1 MGSSPTFANPLPIQR
16 GRGEVTGRNAR
27 FFCLFIAVGEQGG
40 RYFGKYQGIF
50 SHFQQFLGYFA
61 HIQRYL
67 RLYLAIFQGI
77 SLYRPTQSPC
87 GKYCLRFAQL
97 KNLQR
102 LRRLIN
108 NQFASQTG
116 TLYRSAFVGVG
127 QDQMT
132 PHPPNNIT
140 TSIYIQTST
149 VIQLQ
154 NYIYLKFAFAF
165 AFGYD

>member
-1 MGSSPTFANPLPIQR
+1 MGSSSTFANPLPVQR
-16 GRGEVTGRNAR
+16 GRGEVNGQKCPFFLSICSGRG
-27 FFCLFIAVGEQGG
+27 VGRQV
-40 RYFGKYQGIF
+40 FGQI
-50 SHFQQFLGYFA
+50 LGYFYPFSA
-61 HIQRYL
+61 VFRVFCP
-67 RLYLAIFQGI
+67 YLAIFQGI
-77 SLYRPTQSPC
+77 YLYRPTQSPC
-87 GKYCLRFAQL
+87 GKYCRRFAPL

-116 TLYRSAFVGVG
+116 TLYRSVFVGVG

-149 VIQLQ
+149 VIQL
-154 NYIYLKFAFAF
+154 
-165 AFGYD
+165 